1 MGETDVI
8 FANGL
13 FVQVGNDGSISTS
26 GDGTNWVSRTSG
38 TNGWLMGVTY
48 GNDKFVA
55 VGSINNHSEP
65 INILTSPDGTNWSVL
80 TSVNFPESASVFML
94 REVTY
99 GHGLFVAV
107 GNSGEILTSSDG
119 TTWVSR
125 SSGTS
130 EALYGVTC
138 KNC

>member
-1 MGETDVI
+1 M
-8 FANGL
+8 
-13 FVQVGNDGSISTS
+13 VGQNGSISTS
-26 GDGTNWVSRTSG
+26 SDGADWTSRTSG
-38 TNGWLMGVTY
+38 TEAWLMAITY
-48 GNDKFVA
+48 GNGKFVA
-55 VGSINNHSEP
+55 VGTVNNHSEA
-65 INILTSPDGTNWSVL
+65 INILTSPDGINWSVL
-80 TSVNFPESASVFML
+80 TSANFPESGGVFML

-99 GHGLFVAV
+99 GDGLFVAV